1 MDKITILY
9 MIDTFSGMAG
19 AERNLFEVVTRLDT
33 KRYAPIVICL
43 HGGRLAHI
51 LRGNREIEVMS
62 LDLVRIY
69 TVNAIIK
76 AIKIFKLIK
85 RRKVKI
91 VVTYHESSDFFGG
104 IIAKLAGVPVIISS
118 RRDMGY
124 RLNKRHILFYRIIN
138 NLFDKIITVSDA
150 VKDEIFRKQNVPWH
164 KLTTIHNGVELEK
177 FDIKVDKDA
186 LKKSLKLE
194 KHRPV
199 VGILAALR
207 PIKGHKYFLEA
218 ASIILKELPDT
229 YFLII
234 GWFDDENYYCKEL
247 KDFTK
252 ELGIGRNVFFTG
264 GRLDTAEM
272 LSIVDVAVLSSINE
286 GFSNTMLE
294 YMAAGKPV
302 VGTEAGG
309 TKEAVIHKEPG
320 FLVPPRD
327 AEGLA
332 SAVGLLL
339 RDRDLRIKMGKQGRE
354 RAEAYFSITKM
365 MRGIEGLYGDLLRE
379 KEKGRLYSKGS
390 PKPLRIFINA
400 VKVMISGALYY
411 SGTLF
416 LMRKVFSKSASLKIL
431 CYHRISDENFDPL
444 FMNIK
449 VMVFEEMIRHLKKEY
464 NIISFEKSVDL
475 LKSKDDIPENTVVIT
490 FDDGYRD
497 NYINAFPILKKYQV
511 PATIFITAGVIN
523 SGKMLWY
530 DVIVDAFEKTNKTY
544 VDLHYLNLGTYS
556 LISKSDKLRATK
568 EVAVSGKY
576 LKRNEKEA
584 FIKNILKELGVHP
597 ENNIN
602 SQSMLTWDDIKIMKD
617 NGISFASHGMSHTIL
632 TTLSPE
638 EAEFEITESKK
649 MIEEKTGIAVH
660 FFSYPNG
667 GRKDFNEAIVQTLK
681 KNNYTAACGLTRGG
695 NDQNISLME
704 LDRYCVTKCMI
715 AGLSGRFSKK
725 LFEVNIFL
733 SEIKKYLK

>member
-1 MDKITILY
+1 M
-9 MIDTFSGMAG
+9 
-19 AERNLFEVVTRLDT
+19 VV
-33 KRYAPIVICL
+33 
-43 HGGRLAHI
+43 
-51 LRGNREIEVMS
+51 
-62 LDLVRIY
+62 
-69 TVNAIIK
+69 
-76 AIKIFKLIK
+76 
-85 RRKVKI
+85 
-91 VVTYHESSDFFGG
+91 
-104 IIAKLAGVPVIISS
+104 
-118 RRDMGY
+118 
-124 RLNKRHILFYRIIN
+124 
-138 NLFDKIITVSDA
+138 
-150 VKDEIFRKQNVPWH
+150 
-164 KLTTIHNGVELEK
+164 
-177 FDIKVDKDA
+177 
-186 LKKSLKLE
+186 
-194 KHRPV
+194 
-199 VGILAALR
+199 
-207 PIKGHKYFLEA
+207 
-218 ASIILKELPDT
+218 
-229 YFLII
+229 
-234 GWFDDENYYCKEL
+234 
-247 KDFTK
+247 
-252 ELGIGRNVFFTG
+252 
-264 GRLDTAEM
+264 
-272 LSIVDVAVLSSINE
+272 
-286 GFSNTMLE
+286 
-294 YMAAGKPV
+294 
-302 VGTEAGG
+302 
-309 TKEAVIHKEPG
+309 
-320 FLVPPRD
+320 
-327 AEGLA
+327 
-332 SAVGLLL
+332 
-339 RDRDLRIKMGKQGRE
+339 
-354 RAEAYFSITKM
+354 
-365 MRGIEGLYGDLLRE
+365 
-379 KEKGRLYSKGS
+379 
-390 PKPLRIFINA
+390 
-400 VKVMISGALYY
+400 
-411 SGTLF
+411 
-416 LMRKVFSKSASLKIL
+416 
-431 CYHRISDENFDPL
+431 
-444 FMNIK
+444 
-449 VMVFEEMIRHLKKEY
+449 EEMIRHLKKEY

-602 SQSMLTWDDIKIMKD
+602 SQSMLTWDDIKIMSD
-617 NGISFASHGMSHTIL
+617 NGISFGSHGMSHTIL

-667 GRKDFNEAIVQTLK
+667 GRKDFNEAIIQTLK